1 MGIKIKDIPINDR
14 PRERLING
22 GVDILSD
29 EELLAVII
37 KTGTRELSAKDLSG
51 LILSKVKGINNLNE
65 YNLEKLKS
73 IKGIGE
79 AKACLILACIELS
92 KRMNREVLNINN
104 TKFTNCE
111 IVYNYYKN
119 IIGDKKQEYFYCIY
133 LDNNKKI
140 IKDKLLYIGT
150 INYSIVHPRE
160 VFKEAYMLSAS
171 AIICVHNHPSGN
183 VLPSKQ
189 DLELTKNL
197 ISIGNLL
204 GIKVIDHII
213 IGNNN
218 YYSFL
223 ENNDI

>member
-1 MGIKIKDIPINDR
+1 MGIKIKDIPVNDR
-14 PRERLING
+14 PRERLINN
-22 GVDILSD
+22 GVGVLSD
-29 EELLAVII
+29 EELLAVIL
-37 KTGTRELSAKDLSG
+37 KTGTKELSAKDLSG
-51 LILSKVKGINNLNE
+51 LILSKVKGINNLSE

-92 KRMNREVLNINN
+92 KRMNKEVKNINN
-104 TKFTNCE
+104 IKFNNCK
-111 IVYNYYKN
+111 IVYNYYKD

-183 VLPSKQ
+183 TLPSTQ

-197 ISIGNLL
+197 VSIGNLL
-204 GIKVIDHII
+204 GIKVLDHII
-213 IGNNN
+213 IANNN

>member
-1 MGIKIKDIPINDR
+1 MGIRIKDIPINDR
-14 PRERLING
+14 PRERLINN
-22 GVDILSD
+22 GVENLSD
-29 EELLAVII
+29 EELLAVIL
-37 KTGTRELSAKDLSG
+37 KTGTKKLSAKDLSA
-51 LILSKVKGINNLNE
+51 LLLSKVNGINNLSE

-73 IKGIGE
+73 VKGIGE
-79 AKACLILACIELS
+79 AKACLILACIELA
-92 KRMNREVLNINN
+92 KRINRKVISINN
-104 TKFTNCE
+104 IKFTNCE

-140 IKDKLLYIGT
+140 IREKLLYIGT

-183 VLPSKQ
+183 ILPSKQ
-189 DLELTKNL
+189 DLELTNNL

-204 GIKVIDHII
+204 GIKVLDHII

>member
-1 MGIKIKDIPINDR
+1 MGIRIKDIPVNDR
-14 PRERLING
+14 PRERLINN
-22 GVDILSD
+22 GVEVLSD
-29 EELLAVII
+29 EELLAVIL
-37 KTGTRELSAKDLSG
+37 KTGTKELSAKDLSG
-51 LILSKVKGINNLNE
+51 LILSKVKGINNLSE

-92 KRMNREVLNINN
+92 KRINKEVKSINN
-104 TKFTNCE
+104 IKFNNCE
-111 IVYNYYKN
+111 IVYNYYKD
-119 IIGDKKQEYFYCIY
+119 IIGNKKQEYFYCIY

-183 VLPSKQ
+183 TLPSTQ

-197 ISIGNLL
+197 VSIGNLL
-204 GIKVIDHII
+204 GIKVLDHII
-213 IGNNN
+213 IANNN

>member
-1 MGIKIKDIPINDR
+1 MGIRIKDIPVNDR
-14 PRERLING
+14 PRERLINN
-22 GVDILSD
+22 GVEVLSD
-29 EELLAVII
+29 EELLAVIL
-37 KTGTRELSAKDLSG
+37 KTGTKELSAKDLSG
-51 LILSKVKGINNLNE
+51 LILSKVKGINNLSE

-92 KRMNREVLNINN
+92 KRITKELKSINN
-104 TKFTNCE
+104 IKFNNCE
-111 IVYNYYKN
+111 IVYNYYKD
-119 IIGDKKQEYFYCIY
+119 IIGNKKQEYFYCIY

-183 VLPSKQ
+183 TLPSTQ

-197 ISIGNLL
+197 VSIGNLL
-204 GIKVIDHII
+204 GIKVLDHII
-213 IGNNN
+213 IANNN

>member
-1 MGIKIKDIPINDR
+1 MGIRIKDIPVNDR
-14 PRERLING
+14 PRERLINN
-22 GVDILSD
+22 GVEVLSD
-29 EELLAVII
+29 EELLAVIL
-37 KTGTRELSAKDLSG
+37 KTGTKELSAKDLSG
-51 LILSKVKGINNLNE
+51 LILSKVKGINNLSE

-92 KRMNREVLNINN
+92 KRMNKEVKSINN
-104 TKFTNCE
+104 IKFNNCE
-111 IVYNYYKN
+111 IVYNYYKD
-119 IIGDKKQEYFYCIY
+119 IIGNKKQEYFYCIY

-183 VLPSKQ
+183 TLPSTQ

-197 ISIGNLL
+197 VSIGNLL
-204 GIKVIDHII
+204 GIKVLDHII
-213 IGNNN
+213 IANNN

>member
-14 PRERLING
+14 PRERLINS